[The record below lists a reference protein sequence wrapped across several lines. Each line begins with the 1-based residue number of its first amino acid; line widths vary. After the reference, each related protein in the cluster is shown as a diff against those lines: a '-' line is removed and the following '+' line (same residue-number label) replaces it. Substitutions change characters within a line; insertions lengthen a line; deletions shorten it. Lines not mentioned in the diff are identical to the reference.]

1 MMKPEPIARSHVP
14 AEARRSHVSGI
25 AVGNARFVRPG
36 EVETM
41 MLDWGTIK
49 WLAESRV
56 TGSGIA
62 VGLVILEPGQGHLRH
77 NHPGS
82 EEVLY
87 YVSGEGEQMVEDDD
101 GRPMYRHVTA
111 GDAAYIPAGVY
122 HGTENTGWEP
132 MRLIAIYSPGG
143 PEAIIRAGDDCTTI
157 PAGEIPVRR

>member
-1 MMKPEPIARSHVP
+1 M
-14 AEARRSHVSGI
+14 VSETP
-25 AVGNARFVRPG
+25 VGAMGNLRFVSPP

-41 MLDWGTIK
+41 RFDWGTIK

-62 VGLVILEPGQGHLRH
+62 VGLVILEPGKGHLRH

-87 YVSGEGEQMVEDDD
+87 YVTGEGRQMVEDDA
-101 GRPMYRHVTA
+101 GNAMYRDVRA

-132 MRLIAIYSPGG
+132 MRLIAIYNPGG
-143 PEAIIRAGDDCTTI
+143 PEAILRDLPECTTFPPGAI
-157 PAGEIPVRR
+157 AQRD

>member
-1 MMKPEPIARSHVP
+1 MTEQA
-14 AEARRSHVSGI
+14 
-25 AVGNARFVRPG
+25 AVGEARFVSPDD
-36 EVETM
+36 VETM
-41 MLDWGTIK
+41 MFDWGTIK
-49 WLAESRV
+49 WLSERRV
-56 TGSGIA
+56 TGSEGIA
-62 VGLVILEPGQGHLRH
+62 CGLVILEPGKGHLRH

-101 GRPMYRHVTA
+101 GTPMFRHVRA

-143 PEAIIRAGDDCTTI
+143 PEAILRAGPDCTTFPPGVI
-157 PAGEIPVRR
+157 PAKR